1 MSGIQNTTDLHR
13 TSSQASISTPQP
25 TDTTPT
31 PKPHSKTRDVAAG
44 SPHGRTSPSSSRP
57 PQRALPTAATPE
69 IAPASTALSIRSVH
83 SAREA
88 AAEQAAAH
96 FDTLL
101 QAGQAR
107 KLTDKDVIN
116 AVLFQALSVGG
127 GAAFAFGLGRSLGAD
142 VAEMIVRAAFGSPQ
156 LAGVGPDT
164 TQFGES
170 DRQTAM
176 MLTNAVAR
184 WVGATVGG
192 GIGAAVGNVAAPRMA
207 TMTGKQLLPVP
218 ANELVPDHVA
228 QLLKPDGTPYGT
240 EGVAQLR
247 AEVAAAQ
254 KEYGAVGG
262 GTHIHAGELA
272 FGAENALRGLGQ
284 GKQPM
289 GAPVDATVSTVVSAT
304 AGAATGAYAA
314 FEMAR
319 HRLQVPDARHSG
331 PGSAPLVGVPTFRP
345 GDPAPIPDRFTG
357 PTAGHTALNIA
368 AGTGDRIAQM
378 AKATLPLG
386 AANVTGTAM
395 AAALPE
401 TPGDI
406 GHRVVQATE
415 SGAGVAAAVSPWFQ
429 AQPGILAKDKARIA
443 AQQQRADDV
452 EMGRRDPAPE
462 GSAAVPRNG

>member
-1 MSGIQNTTDLHR
+1 MPAIQNTPDLHR
-13 TSSQASISTPQP
+13 TASNASLTTPQVSEQ
-25 TDTTPT
+25 TPPARPQST
-31 PKPHSKTRDVAAG
+31 TRDVAG
-44 SPHGRTSPSSSRP
+44 SPQGRTSSSSSRP
-57 PQRALPTAATPE
+57 PQRALHTAGTPE
-69 IAPASTALSIRSVH
+69 ITAASTALSIRSVH
-83 SAREA
+83 SARD
-88 AAEQAAAH
+88 AEMALAREN
-96 FDTLL
+96 FDALL

-107 KLTDKDVIN
+107 KLTDKDVVL
-116 AVLFQALSVGG
+116 AVTFQALSVGG

-164 TQFGES
+164 THFGES

-207 TMTGKQLLPVP
+207 TVTGKQLLPVP

-228 QLLKPDGTPYGT
+228 QLLKPDGTPYGAD
-240 EGVAQLR
+240 GVAQLR

-254 KEYGAVGG
+254 KEYGAIGG
-262 GTHIHAGELA
+262 ATHIHAGELA

-331 PGSAPLVGVPTFRP
+331 PGPAPLVGVPTFRP
-345 GDPAPIPDRFTG
+345 GNPAPIPDRFTG
-357 PTAGHTALNIA
+357 PTAAHTALNIA
-368 AGTGDRIAQM
+368 AGTGDRITQM

-386 AANVTGTAM
+386 AANVTGTAI
-395 AAALPE
+395 AAALPD

-406 GHRVVQATE
+406 GHRLIQANE

-429 AQPGILAKDKARIA
+429 AQPGILANDKARIA
-443 AQQQRADDV
+443 AQQQRVDDL
-452 EMGRRDPAPE
+452 EMQAREPAQE
-462 GSAAVPRNG
+462 TTNAAPRNG